1 MTNQTGQS
9 EFGTTNGNRVALTG
23 LGGTALIAIVAAVVG
38 IVGSGTP
45 RPWLSFLLTIV
56 VVALV
61 LGLLPRMRGWRTV
74 PWLSIAMVAVIAAG
88 FVSSSGLTIGLGA
101 LLFVIATGAHEARS
115 RRSRG
120 ATR

>member
-1 MTNQTGQS
+1 M
-9 EFGTTNGNRVALTG
+9 A
-23 LGGTALIAIVAAVVG
+23 TALIAAVAAAVG
-38 IVGSGTP
+38 IVDSGTP
-45 RPWLSFLLTIV
+45 RPWLSFVLTVV

-88 FVSSSGLTIGLGA
+88 FISSSGIILGLGA

-115 RRSRG
+115 RRSSG
-120 ATR
+120 AAR